1 MAGITLFAIGPE
13 QTDAIGAVLASHLVA
28 GDVVL
33 LEGDLGAGKS
43 ALARAIIRT
52 RLDAPGLDVPSPS
65 FAIVQPYPGIV
76 HADLYRIGDEA
87 ELDEL
92 GLLDDEGQIVLV
104 EWPSRAPGL
113 AALKGLTIEIEM
125 VEGGASRT
133 ISIEPRAGR
142 DISELAGALR
152 QFQSR

>member
-1 MAGITLFAIGPE
+1 MAGITLLAIGPE
-13 QTDAIGAVLASHLVA
+13 QTDAIGTLLARHLVA

-33 LEGDLGAGKS
+33 LEGELGAGKS
-43 ALARAIIRT
+43 ALARAIIRA

-76 HADLYRIGDEA
+76 HADLYRISDET

-92 GLLDDEGQIVLV
+92 GLLDDEDQIVLV

-113 AALKGLTIEIEM
+113 AAFRGLTIEIDMLES
-125 VEGGASRT
+125 GAGRM
-133 ISIEPRAGR
+133 ISIKPRAGR
-142 DISELAGALR
+142 DMSELAGALR